1 MNRIFLSITAVAMT
15 AAPAM
20 AASKNPFSADFWK
33 LSNTDLIVLVSF
45 ILFIGVLIYLK
56 VPGLLGR
63 LLDERAAGIKSEL
76 DEARALKEEAQALLA
91 SYERKQAEVQEQ
103 ADRIVAQA
111 KSDAQAAAEQ
121 AKLDLKASIARRMAA
136 AEDQI
141 TSAEASAVKDVRDR
155 AISVAVMA
163 ARDVIAKELSASDA
177 NKLIDDAISEVD
189 TRMH

>member
-1 MNRIFLSITAVAMT
+1 MNRIFLSITAVAIT

-33 LSNTDLIVLVSF
+33 PSNTDLIVLVSF
-45 ILFIGVLIYLK
+45 ILFVGVLIYLK